1 MRLFKF
7 RQGNSDD
14 LKALENS
21 QLWFARIDTL
31 NDEEEFSWMLDKN
44 VSNAEWVNLLCEF
57 YQRRLARSNT
67 PVQLDDMIKT
77 VIRMQQ
83 PGAEIK
89 DIPQIFLKG
98 IDSFLNDIKNSIGIC
113 SMAMACEDHM
123 YPYPLTNPN
132 FWKEYAKHTE
142 GTASSKCY
150 CLEYDSTVL
159 ESFFDSGEDGKFTHG
174 RVQYSDNNT
183 VVITVSDYAAY
194 LKNEL
199 SSDLLRKTSTAAFT
213 KKSKWMDEIEYR
225 FISGRI
231 GLQSIPVEALKAIYV
246 PNTLEEKIRD
256 KLFGIV
262 DRQYPSTEKIEF
274 NLETP
279 SVGFRKL

>member
-21 QLWFARIDTL
+21 QLWFARTDTL
-31 NDEEEFSWMLDKN
+31 NDLEEFSWVLDQ
-44 VSNAEWVNLLCEF
+44 NAPMTEWVNLLCEF
-57 YQRRLARSNT
+57 YQRRLAKSNT
-67 PVQLDDMIKT
+67 QVQLDDMIRT

-132 FWKEYAKHTE
+132 IWKEYAKHTE
-142 GTASSKCY
+142 GMSSSQCY

-159 ESFFDSGEDGKFTHG
+159 DSFFDSGENGKFTHG

-194 LKNEL
+194 LKNER
-199 SSDLLRKTSTAAFT
+199 SSDLLRKTSKAAFT
-213 KKSKWMDEIEYR
+213 KKSKWHEEVEYR
-225 FISGRI
+225 FISGRV

-246 PNTLEEKIRD
+246 PNSLEEKIRD

-262 DRQYPSTEKIEF
+262 DRQYPSAEKIGLT
-274 NLETP
+274 LETS